1 MSRLSSS
8 SSESSEELES
18 SMTKLTRDC
27 STNPDEVLTLD
38 AAALNFC
45 NKAGLPL
52 PPPKALK
59 PFFLNGFLAGAGV
72 PAGVA
77 AGVGAGLGSAPALV
91 FSSNC
96 TFSYKINTVFK
107 NSSNI
112 VTKKLSK
119 LDLKS
124 KKLCVI
130 FGLQFSIKR
139 LFRDFQAP

>member
-1 MSRLSSS
+1 
-8 SSESSEELES
+8 
-18 SMTKLTRDC
+18 MTKLTRDC
-27 STNPDEVLTLD
+27 STNPDEVLTLE

-52 PPPKALK
+52 PPPKPLK

-77 AGVGAGLGSAPALV
+77 AGVGAGLGFAPTVA

-107 NSSNI
+107 NYSKMLHHAKSNNSSF
-112 VTKKLSK
+112 
-119 LDLKS
+119 LKT
-124 KKLCVI
+124 
-130 FGLQFSIKR
+130 FGIWR
-139 LFRDFQAP
+139 LTVYFVMLLTS